1 MKNQIKWA
9 TCALGL
15 ALFAGC
21 AAKTE
26 TATTTASDAATSNAT
41 GAGAATATVSDKPFR
56 VAFNQW
62 IGFSGVM
69 LAREKGYFKDAG
81 LNVDWKEF
89 PGPADG
95 MAPLIA
101 GQLDAALTTAD
112 TPILLSRD
120 SNSNPLLNVYAI
132 DNSRGAD
139 GIVAQKGINSVAD
152 LKGKTVAATKG
163 QINEFMLLKA
173 LEKSGMKPTDVTI
186 TNMDADAGGAAVL
199 AGRAPAAVTWEP
211 WLSKATASGGKV
223 IFSSAEVPDLILDVA
238 TVGQGVAR
246 ARPADVKA
254 FVAAI
259 AKGNAEALADPAEAA
274 KIAKKYFGVDEKEA
288 TAMLGKVKLYNATE
302 NATLMGSQ
310 GKPGVFAKSSQQIAD
325 FFVAQK
331 VMEKAPVKAD
341 LFTPEFLPAS

>member
-1 MKNQIKWA
+1 MKIQFKFA
-9 TCALGL
+9 ASALAVL
-15 ALFAGC
+15 LFAGC
-21 AAKTE
+21 ASKTE
-26 TATTTASDAATSNAT
+26 TATTAAP
-41 GAGAATATVSDKPFR
+41 GAATATTVSDKPFR

-62 IGFSGVM
+62 IGFTGVM

-81 LNVDWKEF
+81 LNVEWKEF

-95 MAPLIA
+95 IAPLIS
-101 GQLDAALTTAD
+101 GQLEAALTTAD

-120 SNSNPLLNVYAI
+120 ANSNPLMNVYAI

-139 GIVAQKGINSVAD
+139 GIVAQKGIAKVAD

-173 LEKSGMKPTDVTI
+173 LEKSGLKPTDVTI

-199 AGRAPAAVTWEP
+199 ANKVPAAVTWEP
-211 WLSKATASGGKV
+211 WLSKATAAGGNI
-223 IFSSAEVPDLILDVA
+223 IFSSRDVPDLILDVA
-238 TVGQGVAR
+238 TVGQSVAQ

-259 AKGNAEALADPAEAA
+259 AKGNAQAVANPAEAA
-274 KIAKKYFGVDEKEA
+274 KIAQKYFGVDEKEA
-288 TAMLGKVKLYNATE
+288 TAMLGKVKLYSAAE
-302 NATLMGSQ
+302 NATLIGTVD
-310 GKPGVFAKSSQQIAD
+310 KPGVAAKTSQEIAD

-331 VMEKAPVKAD
+331 VMAQAPVKAD

>member
-1 MKNQIKWA
+1 MKIQFKFA
-9 TCALGL
+9 ASAL
-15 ALFAGC
+15 AVVLFAGC

-26 TATTTASDAATSNAT
+26 PATNTVPDAATAT
-41 GAGAATATVSDKPFR
+41 NTATATVSDKPFR

-62 IGFSGVM
+62 IGFTGVM
-69 LAREKGYFKDAG
+69 LAREKGYFKGAG

-89 PGPADG
+89 SGPADG

-120 SNSNPLLNVYAI
+120 SNSNPLMNVYAI

-139 GIVAQKGINSVAD
+139 GIVAQKGIATVAD

-163 QINEFMLLKA
+163 QINEFLLLKA
-173 LEKSGMKPTDVTI
+173 LEKSGLKPTDVTI

-199 AGRAPAAVTWEP
+199 ADKVPAAVTWEP
-211 WLSKATASGGKV
+211 WLSKATAAGGKV
-223 IFSSAEVPDLILDVA
+223 IFSSKEVPDLILDVA
-238 TVGQGVAR
+238 TVGKSVAA

-259 AKGNAEALADPAEAA
+259 AKGNAEALANPTEAA

-288 TAMLGKVKLYNATE
+288 TAMLGKVKLYSAAE
-302 NATLMGSQ
+302 NATLMGSAD
-310 GKPGVFAKSSQQIAD
+310 KPGVAAKTSKEIAD

-331 VMEKAPVKAD
+331 VMEQPPVKAD
-341 LFTPEFLPAS
+341 LFTPEFLPTP